1 MIEHDEIKIKIGGL
15 NFTWDDRK
23 AEINKKKH
31 NISFSTAAYV
41 FLDTKAIIEFNS
53 VDKNTDEERFSITG
67 MVFQGILFVVYV
79 ERIDLKGNNIFR
91 IISARRAEREER
103 DIYVYGTR

>member
-41 FLDTKAIIEFNS
+41 FLDTK
-53 VDKNTDEERFSITG
+53 
-67 MVFQGILFVVYV
+67 
-79 ERIDLKGNNIFR
+79 GNNIFR

-103 DIYVYGTR
+103 NNYVYGIR